1 MKTTWILLMVIT
13 VSAILLSG
21 CTDNEPLPNLGPAP
35 LSDQYLNNAV
45 AADNKVVVAF
55 FLYPGGA
62 PCQQQ
67 ASYLNNLQVKY
78 GSSLVVLTYPVNDM
92 ASRQAMSDYLIET
105 VPTTVIIDDDGYII
119 QKYTTLTD
127 DSRLDKTI
135 SQLV

>member
-1 MKTTWILLMVIT
+1 MKTMILLMAITISVIF
-13 VSAILLSG
+13 LSG
-21 CTDNEPLPNLGPAP
+21 CADKEPLPNLGAAP
-35 LSDQYLNNAV
+35 LSDQYITNAIN
-45 AADNKVVVAF
+45 ADNKVVVAL

-67 ASYLNNLQVKY
+67 QVYLNNLQAKY
-78 GSSLVVLTYPVNDM
+78 GNSLVVINYPVNDV

-105 VPTTVIIDDDGYII
+105 VPTTVIIDDDGYIV

-127 DSRLDKTI
+127 DSKLDRTI

>member
-1 MKTTWILLMVIT
+1 MKKTWIILMVIT

-35 LSDQYLNNAV
+35 LSDQYLKNAV
-45 AADNKVVVAF
+45 SADNKVVVAF

-62 PCQQQ
+62 PCRQQE
-67 ASYLNNLQVKY
+67 SYLNNLQVKY

-92 ASRQAMSDYLIET
+92 ASRQAMNDYLIET